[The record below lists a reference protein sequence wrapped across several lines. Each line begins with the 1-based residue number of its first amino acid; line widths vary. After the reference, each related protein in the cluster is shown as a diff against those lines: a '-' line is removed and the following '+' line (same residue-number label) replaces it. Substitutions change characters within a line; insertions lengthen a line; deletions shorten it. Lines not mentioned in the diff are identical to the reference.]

1 MKMRNNACLLAVCM
15 LFMVCGL
22 FGEEADHPL
31 KDYYA
36 HPAADPLE
44 GFNRCMEAFNAG
56 CVKYAVR
63 PVGKYYTLIVPK
75 FVREGIGNFADNLQ
89 FPLSLVNNCLQGKF
103 DGAWNET
110 KRFGINT
117 TVGILGI
124 RDQASAWGITPMKED
139 FGQTFGHYGSGPWFY
154 LHLPFLGPCSGRDG
168 VGMLLGFP
176 FDIANYLFGEYSI
189 FVKCGVGANDA
200 LSMSNMINEYFSAR
214 YETYELTR
222 AAYLCYRDAL
232 ITDFTSSTSNGPQEF
247 EESMG
252 YIMLKARNE
261 RYGWNGVHG
270 SVHLSGAK
278 DRLPYTAWLPKK
290 RDGRLVFL
298 LPGIGAWR
306 ESAEMAALAELFVT
320 RGWTVV
326 SISNTYSADYFLH
339 TGSTHLPGRPSVDCL
354 ELEMAMGLVKAD
366 VERRFPQKLVGP
378 QETVVVG
385 LSLGAINTLHL
396 GARTQRRES
405 ACPFNRYVAVN
416 PPVDPW
422 HALRVI
428 DSWFDIPMT
437 WPEET
442 RELRVQETLRKVAGL
457 LENKTLSG
465 APPKM
470 TLEESRFI
478 VGVNIRLAL
487 ANLLVASREEFAPAE
502 LMRYPKTADLSV
514 LKHRALDVSYDDF
527 VNRIL
532 VKDGEDAEALGK
544 QECLTNLED
553 AFKAADNIFVM
564 HNRNDF
570 LMTSESMAWLEATF
584 GGRAVIFPRGGHL
597 GNLYIPDVQEVLVK
611 LATGEK

>member
-1 MKMRNNACLLAVCM
+1 MKMRIKACLLAVCM
-15 LFMVCGL
+15 LFTAFGL
-22 FGEEADHPL
+22 FGEEPPHPI

-36 HPAADPLE
+36 RPAADPLE
-44 GFNRCMEAFNAG
+44 GFNRCMEGFNAG
-56 CVKYAVR
+56 CVKYIVY
-63 PVGKYYTLIVPK
+63 PVGKCYTLIMPK

-89 FPLSLVNNCLQGKF
+89 FPLSFVNNCLQGKF
-103 DGAWNET
+103 EGAWNET

-124 RDQASAWGITPMKED
+124 RDQASAWGIMPMKED

-154 LHLPFLGPCSGRDG
+154 LHLPFIGPCSGRDG

-189 FVKCGVGANDA
+189 FVKCGVAGNDV
-200 LSMSNMINEYFSAR
+200 LNMSSMINEYFSSR

-232 ITDFTSSTSNGPQEF
+232 ITDFASSTSDGPSEY

-252 YIMLKARNE
+252 YIFLKARNE
-261 RYGWNGVHG
+261 RFGWNSVQG

-278 DRLPYTAWLPKK
+278 DRLPYTVWLPKK
-290 RDGRLVFL
+290 RDGRVVFL

-306 ESAEMAALAELFVT
+306 GSAEMAALAELFVT

-339 TGSTHLPGRPSVDCL
+339 TGGTQLPGRPSVDCI

-366 VERRFPQKLVGP
+366 VERRFPQKLEGP

-396 GARTQRRES
+396 AARTQRRES
-405 ACPFNRYVAVN
+405 ACPFNRYVAIN

-428 DSWFDIPMT
+428 DSWFDIPMS

-442 RELRVQETLRKVAGL
+442 RELHIKETLQKVAGL
-457 LENKTLSG
+457 VENKTISG
-465 APPKM
+465 APPKL
-470 TLEESRFI
+470 TLDESRFV
-478 VGVNIRLAL
+478 VGLNIRLAL
-487 ANLLVASREEFAPAE
+487 ANLLVASREKFAPAE

-527 VNRIL
+527 VNKIL
-532 VKDGEDAEALGK
+532 VREGEDAAALGE
-544 QECLTNLED
+544 QERLTHLED
-553 AFKAADNIFVM
+553 ALKAADNVFVM

-570 LMTSESMAWLEATF
+570 LMTAENMAWIEATF
-584 GGRAVIFPRGGHL
+584 GERAVIFPRGGHL
-597 GNLYIPDVQEVLVK
+597 GNLFTAEAQEVLIK

>member
-1 MKMRNNACLLAVCM
+1 MKMRINACLLAVCI
-15 LFMVCGL
+15 LFLAFGL
-22 FGEEADHPL
+22 FGDEPVHPI

-36 HPAADPLE
+36 QPAADPLE
-44 GFNRCMEAFNAG
+44 GFNRCMEGFNAG
-56 CVKYAVR
+56 CVEYLVR
-63 PVGKYYTLIVPK
+63 PVGKCYTLIVPK
-75 FVREGIGNFADNLQ
+75 FVRDGIGNFADNLQ
-89 FPLSLVNNCLQGKF
+89 FPLSFVNNCLQGKF
-103 DGAWNET
+103 GGAWNET

-117 TVGILGI
+117 TVGILGL
-124 RDQASAWGITPMKED
+124 RDQASAWGILPMKED

-176 FDIANYLFGEYSI
+176 FDLANYLFGEYSI
-189 FVKCGVGANDA
+189 FVKCGVGANEA
-200 LSMSNMINEYFSAR
+200 LNMSNMINEYFSSR

-232 ITDFTSSTSNGPQEF
+232 ITDFASTTSEGPQEY

-252 YIMLKARNE
+252 YIFLKARNE
-261 RYGWNGVHG
+261 RVAWNGVHG
-270 SVHLSGAK
+270 SVRLSGAK
-278 DRLPYTAWLPKK
+278 DRLPYTVWLPKK
-290 RDGRLVFL
+290 RDGRMIFL

-339 TGSTHLPGRPSVDCL
+339 TGSTHLPGRPSVDCI

-366 VERRFPQKLVGP
+366 VERRFPQKLESA

-396 GARTQRRES
+396 AARTQRRES
-405 ACPFNRYVAVN
+405 ACPFNRYVAIN

-437 WPEET
+437 WPEAT
-442 RELRVQETLRKVAGL
+442 RALHVQESLRKVAGL
-457 LENKTLSG
+457 IESKTVSG
-465 APPKM
+465 APPNL

-478 VGVNIRLAL
+478 VGLNIRLAL
-487 ANLLVASREEFAPAE
+487 VNLLVASREEFAPPE
-502 LMRYPKTADLSV
+502 LRRYSKTADLSV

-527 VNRIL
+527 VNKIL
-532 VKDGEDAEALGK
+532 VKEGEDAAALG
-544 QECLTNLED
+544 ELERLTHLED
-553 AFKAADNIFVM
+553 ALKAADNVFVM

-570 LMTSESMAWLEATF
+570 LMTAENMAWIEATF
-584 GGRAVIFPRGGHL
+584 GDRAVIFPRGGHL
-597 GNLYIPDVQEVLVK
+597 GNLFTAEAQEVLIK

>member
-1 MKMRNNACLLAVCM
+1 MNTGFSENFLW
-15 LFMVCGL
+15 G
-22 FGEEADHPL
+22 
-31 KDYYA
+31 
-36 HPAADPLE
+36 AASASAQVE
-44 GFNRCMEAFNAG
+44 
-56 CVKYAVR
+56 
-63 PVGKYYTLIVPK
+63 
-75 FVREGIGNFADNLQ
+75 
-89 FPLSLVNNCLQGKF
+89 
-103 DGAWNET
+103 GAWNET

-124 RDQASAWGITPMKED
+124 RDQASAWGIMPMKED

-154 LHLPFLGPCSGRDG
+154 LHLPFIGPCSGRDG

-176 FDIANYLFGEYSI
+176 FDIGNYLFGEYSI
-189 FVKCGVGANDA
+189 FVKCGVAGNDV
-200 LSMSNMINEYFSAR
+200 LNMSSMINEYFSSR

-232 ITDFTSSTSNGPQEF
+232 ITDFASSTSDGPSEY

-252 YIMLKARNE
+252 YIFLKARNE
-261 RYGWNGVHG
+261 RFGWNSVQG

-278 DRLPYTAWLPKK
+278 DRLPYTVWLPKK

-306 ESAEMAALAELFVT
+306 GSAEMAALAELFVT

-326 SISNTYSADYFLH
+326 SVSNTYSADYFLH
-339 TGSTHLPGRPSVDCL
+339 TGGTQLPGRPSVDCI

-366 VERRFPQKLVGP
+366 VERRFPQKLESP

-396 GARTQRRES
+396 AARTQRRES
-405 ACPFNRYVAVN
+405 ACPFNRYVAIN

-442 RELRVQETLRKVAGL
+442 RELHIKETLQKVAGL
-457 LENKTLSG
+457 IENKTISG
-465 APPKM
+465 APPKL
-470 TLEESRFI
+470 TLDESRFV
-478 VGVNIRLAL
+478 VGLNIRLAL

-527 VNRIL
+527 VNKIL
-532 VKDGEDAEALGK
+532 VREGEDAAALGE
-544 QECLTNLED
+544 QERLTHLED
-553 AFKAADNIFVM
+553 ALKAADNVFVM

-570 LMTSESMAWLEATF
+570 LMTAENMAWIEATF
-584 GGRAVIFPRGGHL
+584 GDRAVIFPRGGHL
-597 GNLYIPDVQEVLVK
+597 GNLFTAEAQEVLIK

>member
-1 MKMRNNACLLAVCM
+1 MKMRINACLLAVCM
-15 LFMVCGL
+15 LFLAFGL
-22 FGEEADHPL
+22 FGDEPVHPV

-36 HPAADPLE
+36 QPAADPLE
-44 GFNRCMEAFNAG
+44 GFNRCMEGFNAG
-56 CVKYAVR
+56 CVEYVVR

-124 RDQASAWGITPMKED
+124 RDQASAWGILPMKED

-176 FDIANYLFGEYSI
+176 FDIGTYLFGEYSI
-189 FVKCGVGANDA
+189 FVKCGVGANEA
-200 LSMSNMINEYFSAR
+200 LNMSNMLNEYFSSR

-232 ITDFTSSTSNGPQEF
+232 ITDFASTTSEGRQEY

-252 YIMLKARNE
+252 YIFLKAHNE
-261 RYGWNGVHG
+261 RVAWNGVHG
-270 SVHLSGAK
+270 SVRLSGAK
-278 DRLPYTAWLPKK
+278 DRLPYTVWLPKK
-290 RDGRLVFL
+290 RDGRLIFL

-326 SISNTYSADYFLH
+326 SISSTYSPDYFLH
-339 TGSTHLPGRPSVDCL
+339 TGSTWLPGRPSVDCI

-366 VERRFPQKLVGP
+366 VERRFPQKLESA

-396 GARTQRRES
+396 AARTQRRES
-405 ACPFNRYVAVN
+405 ACPFNRYVAIN

-422 HALRVI
+422 YALRVI

-442 RELRVQETLRKVAGL
+442 RALHVQEALRKVAGL
-457 LENKTLSG
+457 IESKTVNG
-465 APPKM
+465 APPNL
-470 TLEESRFI
+470 TLDESRFI
-478 VGVNIRLAL
+478 VGLNIRLAL
-487 ANLLVASREEFAPAE
+487 VNLLVASREEFAPPE
-502 LMRYPKTADLSV
+502 LRRYSKTADLSV

-527 VNRIL
+527 VNKIL
-532 VKDGEDAEALGK
+532 VKEGEDAAALG
-544 QECLTNLED
+544 ELERLTHLED
-553 AFKAADNIFVM
+553 ALKAADNVFVM

-570 LMTSESMAWLEATF
+570 LMTAENMAWVEATF
-584 GGRAVIFPRGGHL
+584 GDRAVIFPKGGHL
-597 GNLYIPDVQEVLVK
+597 GNLFIPDVQEVLIK

>member
-1 MKMRNNACLLAVCM
+1 MKMRIKACLLAVCM
-15 LFMVCGL
+15 LFTAFGL
-22 FGEEADHPL
+22 FGEEPPHPI

-36 HPAADPLE
+36 RPAADPLE
-44 GFNRCMEAFNAG
+44 GFNRCMEGFNAG
-56 CVKYAVR
+56 CVKYIVY
-63 PVGKYYTLIVPK
+63 PVGKYYTLIMPK

-89 FPLSLVNNCLQGKF
+89 FPLSFVNNCLQGKF
-103 DGAWNET
+103 EGAWNET

-124 RDQASAWGITPMKED
+124 RDQASAWGI
-139 FGQTFGHYGSGPWFY
+139 
-154 LHLPFLGPCSGRDG
+154 
-168 VGMLLGFP
+168 GFP
-176 FDIANYLFGEYSI
+176 FDIGNYLFGEYSI
-189 FVKCGVGANDA
+189 FVKCGVAGNDV
-200 LSMSNMINEYFSAR
+200 LNMSSMINEYFSSR

-232 ITDFTSSTSNGPQEF
+232 ITDFASSTSDGPSEY

-252 YIMLKARNE
+252 YIFLKARNE
-261 RYGWNGVHG
+261 RFGWNSVQG

-278 DRLPYTAWLPKK
+278 DRLPYTVWLPKK

-306 ESAEMAALAELFVT
+306 GSAEMAALAELFVT
-320 RGWTVV
+320 HGWTVV
-326 SISNTYSADYFLH
+326 SVSNTYSADYFLH
-339 TGSTHLPGRPSVDCL
+339 TGGTQLPGRPSVDCI

-366 VERRFPQKLVGP
+366 VERRFPQKLESP

-396 GARTQRRES
+396 AARTQRRES
-405 ACPFNRYVAVN
+405 ACPFNRYVAIN

-442 RELRVQETLRKVAGL
+442 RELHIKETLQKVAGL
-457 LENKTLSG
+457 IENKTISG
-465 APPKM
+465 APPKL
-470 TLEESRFI
+470 TLDESRFV
-478 VGVNIRLAL
+478 VGLNIRLAL

-527 VNRIL
+527 VNKIL
-532 VKDGEDAEALGK
+532 VREGEDAAALGE
-544 QECLTNLED
+544 QERLTHLED
-553 AFKAADNIFVM
+553 ALKAADNVFVM

-570 LMTSESMAWLEATF
+570 LMTAEN
-584 GGRAVIFPRGGHL
+584 GHL
-597 GNLYIPDVQEVLVK
+597 PARRPSGQPLYR
-611 LATGEK
+611 